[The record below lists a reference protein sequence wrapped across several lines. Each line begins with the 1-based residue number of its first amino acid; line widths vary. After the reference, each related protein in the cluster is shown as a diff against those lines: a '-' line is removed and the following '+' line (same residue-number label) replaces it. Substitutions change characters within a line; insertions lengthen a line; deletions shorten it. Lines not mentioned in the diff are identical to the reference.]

1 MQYFIVNFS
10 VPSTINLLLLYF
22 VEVEVVQVQEG
33 EVHHIPIMR
42 QVAQEVQVV
51 QEGGHRGVDNTHLEG
66 LLVCWVSMLE
76 LCLTISCY

>member
-1 MQYFIVNFS
+1 
-10 VPSTINLLLLYF
+10 
-22 VEVEVVQVQEG
+22 
-33 EVHHIPIMR
+33 MR